1 MAKYEYMKNS
11 SILSTVH
18 KEKQEQFKAFVN
30 EYIEPTAHR
39 TDSEQYLSEK
49 VIQDIIINGFW
60 GTEISSDFGGANFD
74 MMTYGLFSE
83 EVGRGCSNVRNLLG
97 VQGMVSVA
105 LSKWGTKEQKE
116 KWLPKMAKG
125 EVLSAFAL
133 TEPKVGSDAA
143 SITTEAKQKDDA
155 YIINGK
161 KKWISFAQSANLFL
175 LFAQFE
181 GQVGAFLIES
191 ETPGLEVK
199 PIKDLLG
206 FRGSGLGEITLE
218 NCEIPKENLVG
229 KIGFGITY
237 VATYGLVHGRYSTAC
252 GCVGLAQACLD
263 ASLKYSSTRTQ
274 FGKPIAKHQL
284 IQQMLADMMTEISAA
299 RALCYRAG
307 SLHDIGDLNTVLE
320 TSMAKYFASTVASKA
335 ANNAVQIHGANGVS
349 SDYPV
354 QRYLRD
360 VKIME
365 IVEGSSQIQ
374 QQLIA
379 KYGAMKI

>member
-1 MAKYEYMKNS
+1 MKDS
-11 SILSTVH
+11 SILSTEN
-18 KEKQEQFKAFVN
+18 KKRQEQFIAFVDD
-30 EYIEPTAHR
+30 YIEPTAHI
-39 TDSEQYLSEK
+39 TDRNQYMSNQ
-49 VIQDIIINGFW
+49 VIKDIIREGYW
-60 GTEISSDFGGANFD
+60 GTEISNEYGGGDYD
-74 MMTYGLFSE
+74 MVTYGLFSE
-83 EVGRGCSNVRNLLG
+83 EIGRGCSNVRNLLG

-105 LSKWGTKEQKE
+105 LSKWGTKDQKD
-116 KWLPKMAKG
+116 KWLPKMASG
-125 EVLSAFAL
+125 EMLSAFAL
-133 TEPKVGSDAA
+133 TEPKIGSDAA
-143 SITTEAKQKDDA
+143 HINTEAKQKGDT

-161 KKWISFAQSANLFL
+161 KKWISFAQNAHVFL
-175 LFAQFE
+175 LFAQVE
-181 GQVGAFLIES
+181 GQVGAFLIERD
-191 ETPGLEVK
+191 TPGLAVK
-199 PIKDLLG
+199 PIEDLLG

-237 VATYGLVHGRYSTAC
+237 VANYGLLHGRFSTAY

-263 ASLKYSSTRTQ
+263 ASLKYSNTRMQ

-299 RALCYRAG
+299 RALCLRAG
-307 SLHDIGDLNTVLE
+307 HLHDIGDLNTVLE
-320 TSMAKYFASTVASKA
+320 TSMAKYFASTIASKS